1 MRTLVVALTAAVT
14 LGLAAAP
21 ASAHV
26 TISPSEA
33 PRGGFATL
41 TFKVPNERD
50 ATSTT
55 QLLVE
60 LPTDP
65 PITSVSVQPVPGWTA
80 TVQRAALPEPIQSE
94 GGDEIT
100 EAVSS
105 ITWTGGTIEPGQFQ
119 QFPISV
125 GPLPE
130 TDQLVFKSVQTY
142 SDGEEVRWIEET
154 TPGGDEPEH
163 PAPVVM
169 LVAGS
174 DHGTDGGDDDAE
186 EATDLAS
193 DSASAT
199 EGSDDD
205 DSSTTL
211 GIVGIVVG
219 AVGVLLGGLALA
231 RSRRSV
237 TG

>member
-1 MRTLVVALTAAVT
+1 MRKLAVVLAAAVAVV
-14 LGLAAAP
+14 LAAAP
-21 ASAHV
+21 AFAHV

-80 TVQRAALPEPIQSE
+80 TVQRAPLPEPIQSE

-105 ITWTGGTIEPGQFQ
+105 ITWAGGTIEPGQFQ

-130 TDQLVFKSVQTY
+130 ADQLVFKSVQTY
-142 SDGEEVRWIEET
+142 SDGEEVRWIDEAT
-154 TPGGDEPEH
+154 AGGGEPEH
-163 PAPVVM
+163 PAPVLV
-169 LVAGS
+169 LVASSEDGAPS
-174 DHGTDGGDDDAE
+174 DG
-186 EATDLAS
+186 
-193 DSASAT
+193 AT
-199 EGSDDD
+199 EDDTEVAASESDDD
-205 DSSTTL
+205 SGTTL

-219 AVGVLLGGLALA
+219 AVGVVLGGVALA
-231 RSRRSV
+231 RSGRS
-237 TG
+237 TS